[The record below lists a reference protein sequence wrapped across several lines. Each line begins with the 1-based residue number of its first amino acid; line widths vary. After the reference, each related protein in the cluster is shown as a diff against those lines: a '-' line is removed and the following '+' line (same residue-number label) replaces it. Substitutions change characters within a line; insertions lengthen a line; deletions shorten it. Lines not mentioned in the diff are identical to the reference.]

1 MFFYKN
7 LFRYLNRDKIK
18 TIYLIDILYMKDINA
33 IYGFTNG
40 TYIIKQVFT
49 LLKKSIKKQILSFL
63 KRKINICIQNSYADI
78 FSMILYD
85 ELNEKEIIEIQH
97 IIFNT
102 IIKTK
107 FNLYEMTANIDI
119 NITIGCSKSKNMNR
133 TYIYAEQALYTAK
146 VNYINFLYYDSA
158 LIRKS
163 FIKEE
168 LIAIIQTNIKNKL
181 VEPYLQPIYDN
192 KLKKVYK
199 YEALMRIFSDDKTI
213 LPQVFIDKAR
223 KFRLFNQLM
232 EIMIIKVLDYINMY
246 KIHISINLDY
256 DDIQNPILKNLII
269 NNIKNNDIGNYLTI
283 EILESKRI
291 SNFDIVNDFINK
303 LKQYNVS
310 FAIDDF
316 GSGFSNYEHILKINT
331 DYIKIDSSLIKNI
344 DKDIYFNLI
353 KNIVLFANEQN
364 IKIIAEHVNNLSI
377 QRHILSL
384 GIRYSQ
390 GYYFNKAESIEYFL
404 KKEISGK
411 YIKTN
416 Y

>member
-78 FSMILYD
+78 FSVILYD

>member
-1 MFFYKN
+1 MFFYKD
-7 LFRYLNRDKIK
+7 LFRYLNKDKIK

>member
-1 MFFYKN
+1 MFFYKD
-7 LFRYLNRDKIK
+7 LFRYLNKDKIK

-85 ELNEKEIIEIQH
+85 ELNEKEIIEIHH